1 MTWHLRLGHPG
12 PRVLEH
18 LVNHSLGARIKGITT
33 VQCDGCGQGKAK
45 RQISRATRTTEMEPG
60 DRLALDFHEFS
71 PPNKGLRY
79 LLLITDR
86 ASGMC
91 WDYYLAR
98 REARQVLAALKHLF
112 QLLETQF
119 NIKPKIVECD
129 NEFAN
134 ATILVDFCNLKGT
147 KIEPSAPD
155 TPAQNGGGERAGGV
169 IKEKARAMRIGAN
182 LPEELWNETTKAAV
196 YLYNR
201 SPKYI
206 LDWKSPY
213 ERFHEGLAGK
223 DNDSPTRI
231 QRPNQS
237 HLKVYGCKAFAL
249 TRGSLKGTERTR
261 KLAPRAWIG
270 YLVGYDSSNIFRIWN
285 PVTNQVV
292 RTRDVVFNEE
302 QVFSG
307 SIDMIKND
315 LAQVDLEQLKEWL
328 NANTTED
335 KSIAEEEE
343 EEDSEAQ
350 STGATVVSTTAAF
363 EDEGVTE
370 VIDEE
375 EEEILDSITVKGDHT
390 STFEDFYPTP
400 PQTPP
405 PGDLLAAAF
414 HGMRISKYTS
424 PPVRRRRR
432 VEPWHA
438 VFHAGTQSSP
448 TVVESTQ
455 ATRAEVA
462 RRQRKPPRQSAG
474 SATITI
480 AEINVARA
488 QPGSINNLHQSQL
501 PAPPKRHHDLV
512 EPHFPVINP
521 RKGKP
526 RHQRHPLADLF
537 LQAERDHLQSHEK
550 TGSWE
555 EVSRH
560 SDQIQGNQIL
570 DCMWVYTYKFNT
582 RGFLAKCKARLVVRG
597 DQQRVNHAEENYAA
611 TLAVRSFRAVLALA
625 ARFDLELKQFDA
637 VNAFVNAKID
647 EDVYME
653 MPTGYRRPSRVLKL
667 KKALYGLRKSPL
679 LWQEELT
686 ATLTKLGFKALPH
699 EPCLMIRKGCLIFFY
714 VDDIVVA
721 YRKND
726 SHIANA
732 AISGL
737 KAKYELTGGE
747 DLRWFLGIEIHRDRA
762 RRYIWLSQTAYI
774 DKIAELAQSDDLPR
788 TPMGLR
794 ELQPYEGI
802 ATRQST
808 RLYQRKVGSI
818 LYTAVITRPDVAF
831 AVARLA
837 RFNQNPGPEHHRAAD
852 QVLRYLHVTRSLAL
866 RLGGGDYLRVA
877 SDASF
882 ADNSIDRKSSQGYA
896 ITLFGGLIAWRASKQ
911 DTTISL
917 VTKEIA
923 VLQTKLRHVDIH
935 NHWLRQEY
943 QRGKIHVKYVPS
955 KKMVADG
962 LTKALNADNH
972 QEFVRML
979 NLEDIQLLT

>member
-1 MTWHLRLGHPG
+1 MKIEDYGTVDIKISSLQGPKILTLTGVAYCPTFACNIISLKGLNRRGIWWDNRRNSLQRNDGSTLCFLSIHYDQFVVEHLPEQVPAAAMAARKRKINSWTSRADSSADAMTWHLRLGHPG

-335 KSIAEEEE
+335 KSIEEEEE

-375 EEEILDSITVKGDHT
+375 EEILDSITVKGGHT

-405 PGDLLAAAF
+405 PGDPLAAAF

-455 ATRAEVA
+455 ATRAEAA

-488 QPGSINNLHQSQL
+488 QPG
-501 PAPPKRHHDLV
+501 
-512 EPHFPVINP
+512 
-521 RKGKP
+521 
-526 RHQRHPLADLF
+526 
-537 LQAERDHLQSHEK
+537 
-550 TGSWE
+550 
-555 EVSRH
+555 
-560 SDQIQGNQIL
+560 
-570 DCMWVYTYKFNT
+570 
-582 RGFLAKCKARLVVRG
+582 
-597 DQQRVNHAEENYAA
+597 
-611 TLAVRSFRAVLALA
+611 
-625 ARFDLELKQFDA
+625 
-637 VNAFVNAKID
+637 
-647 EDVYME
+647 
-653 MPTGYRRPSRVLKL
+653 RVLKL

-679 LWQEELT
+679 LWQKELT

-699 EPCLMIRKGCLIFFY
+699 EPCMMIRKGCLIFFY

-737 KAKYELTGGE
+737 KAKYELTGDE

-794 ELQPYEGI
+794 ELPPYEGI
-802 ATRQST
+802 ATKQST

-866 RLGGGDYLRVA
+866 KLGGGDYLRVA

-911 DTTISL
+911 DTVTTSTTEAELLALAQAAKEGLFIQRLIAEMAIKLDDDVLVLECDNTNTISL

-943 QRGKIHVKYVPS
+943 QRGKIHVEYVPS

>member
-1 MTWHLRLGHPG
+1 
-12 PRVLEH
+12 
-18 LVNHSLGARIKGITT
+18 
-33 VQCDGCGQGKAK
+33 
-45 RQISRATRTTEMEPG
+45 
-60 DRLALDFHEFS
+60 
-71 PPNKGLRY
+71 
-79 LLLITDR
+79 
-86 ASGMC
+86 
-91 WDYYLAR
+91 
-98 REARQVLAALKHLF
+98 
-112 QLLETQF
+112 
-119 NIKPKIVECD
+119 
-129 NEFAN
+129 
-134 ATILVDFCNLKGT
+134 
-147 KIEPSAPD
+147 
-155 TPAQNGGGERAGGV
+155 
-169 IKEKARAMRIGAN
+169 
-182 LPEELWNETTKAAV
+182 
-196 YLYNR
+196 
-201 SPKYI
+201 
-206 LDWKSPY
+206 
-213 ERFHEGLAGK
+213 
-223 DNDSPTRI
+223 
-231 QRPNQS
+231 
-237 HLKVYGCKAFAL
+237 
-249 TRGSLKGTERTR
+249 
-261 KLAPRAWIG
+261 
-270 YLVGYDSSNIFRIWN
+270 
-285 PVTNQVV
+285 
-292 RTRDVVFNEE
+292 
-302 QVFSG
+302 
-307 SIDMIKND
+307 MIKND

-414 HGMRISKYTS
+414 HGMRNLQ
-424 PPVRRRRR
+424 
-432 VEPWHA
+432 
-438 VFHAGTQSSP
+438 GTQSSP
-448 TVVESTQ
+448 TSSGEHP
-455 ATRAEVA
+455 RPPGPEVA

-679 LWQEELT
+679 LWQKELT

-699 EPCLMIRKGCLIFFY
+699 EPCMMIRKGCLIFFY

-911 DTTISL
+911 DTVTTSTTEAELLALAQAAKEGLFIQRLIAEMAIKLDDDVLVLECDNTNTISL

-972 QEFVRML
+972 QEFPSTPSTPF
-979 NLEDIQLLT
+979 LLTQAFSDLLNALKYRWFQHLAALPVSPKHESASEEKDCIDIVSVDGYTFDQIVAYIVDARRSGTESIISLRYPADPAWDLGGESQHHVERKLLDYVELTRGKVQAAVALNGQYPSGRNAQVALRVVDGATTGTWVKYFDTVYDEDFVQQSDGQLELYISDFFGPAGLPASFCRPSAAELASGVSRDLQVILTYKRLRSIFLKGPEHSSRDIAW